1 MFEQLAEFARPV
13 LELPIVQRTRRN
25 HGLEH
30 ATIHLLSGKRF
41 RLSGRSSG
49 SGFLLFGEVPTD
61 AVETAVNE
69 ALRRMRGGEHHLAV
83 HPNCGT
89 NLVTAGLLTSLVG
102 MIGLSGTS
110 RRESWNRLPLTML
123 LMMATVLF
131 SQPLG
136 MDLQRHFTTDGD
148 PGNLEVLRVTRSSVR
163 TPFSTHPMIVH
174 SVITHST

>member
-1 MFEQLAEFARPV
+1 MLQQMAVFAQPV
-13 LELPIVQRTRRN
+13 LSIPIVRRTRRN

-30 ATIHLLSGKRF
+30 ATIHLLSTKRY

-49 SGFLLFGEVPTD
+49 GGFLLFGDVPTE
-61 AVETAVNE
+61 AVETAVND

-102 MIGLSGTS
+102 MVGLSGTD
-110 RRESWNRLPLTML
+110 RRESWNRLPLTMI
-123 LMMATVLF
+123 LMMFTVLL

-136 MDLQRHFTTDGD
+136 MSLQRYFTTDGD
-148 PGNLEVLRVTRSSVR
+148 PGNLEVLHVTRSEVR
-163 TPFSTHPMIVH
+163 TPFSTKPLTVH
-174 SVITHST
+174 HVATHSS

>member
-1 MFEQLAEFARPV
+1 MLEQLAVFAQPV
-13 LELPIVQRTRRN
+13 LNFPVVRRTRRN

-30 ATIHLLSGKRF
+30 ATIHLLSGKRY

-61 AVETAVNE
+61 AVESSVHE

-89 NLVTAGLLTSLVG
+89 NLVTAGLLTSLVA
-102 MIGLSGTS
+102 MIGLAGTD
-110 RRESWNRLPLTML
+110 RRESWNRLPLTMI
-123 LMMATVLF
+123 LMMLTVLL

-136 MDLQRHFTTDGD
+136 MNLQRYFTTDGD
-148 PGNLEVLRVTRSSVR
+148 PGNLEVLAITRSEVR
-163 TPFSTHPMIVH
+163 TPFSSRPVTVH
-174 SVITHST
+174 HVATRSS